1 LTRAQ
6 FGAIL
11 EAKLNKQGANAMGTR
26 SRVGIMHGD
35 VVKSV
40 YCHYDGYLSCTGQIL
55 QEHYDSV
62 KTNALVARGD
72 NSGIKEELDEMN
84 FYADRGEEDVSWQ
97 VAHSLEEFVEQ
108 THACC
113 GEYYY
118 VMKDGVW
125 YAGAVYATTGL
136 IKEQLVPLV
145 DALADILIEEGIGE
159 DSVTLQT

>member
-1 LTRAQ
+1 
-6 FGAIL
+6 
-11 EAKLNKQGANAMGTR
+11 MGTR

-35 VVKSV
+35 VLKSV

-72 NSGIKEELDEMN
+72 NSGIREELDEMS
-84 FYADRGEEDVSWQ
+84 FYADRGEDNVSWQ
-97 VAHSLEEFVEQ
+97 VAHSLEELIDQ
-108 THACC
+108 TNACS

-136 IKEQLVPLV
+136 IKDQLVPLV

>member
-1 LTRAQ
+1 
-6 FGAIL
+6 
-11 EAKLNKQGANAMGTR
+11 MGTR

-35 VVKSV
+35 VLKSV

-84 FYADRGEEDVSWQ
+84 FYADRGEDNVSWQ
-97 VAHSLEEFVEQ
+97 VAHSLDEYVEQ
-108 THACC
+108 TNACS

-136 IKEQLVPLV
+136 IKDQLVPLV